1 MKSYKLLENLKLN
14 KKEMTNITTIPHQ
27 IIKSH
32 VEEFINS
39 YEISDELSK
48 NQHIIFEK
56 YINHLILSIYG
67 NDPNASFEDME
78 TETAFGIDGI
88 AIFVSDKIMTSI
100 EDVDHVLSEAKKI
113 DVSFF
118 FTQSKTSS
126 RFDRQEIS
134 DFFVAIRRF
143 FNFEKCQILELKNF
157 WDIAKY
163 IYSKSSKLKK
173 SPELNMIFASLSPTD
188 INLSDENMKSTIN
201 MGIQDLTELNLFGEI
216 SKPQFIGIKQIM
228 ALYEKINSALEISI
242 NMAKPPIPYPKDPEG
257 KINNAYYGLIKID
270 EFMKLLTEQIGNKR
284 VLRKGIF
291 DNNIRYYLGSS
302 EKIEVNQKMKAQL
315 SSKQNFLFGL
325 LNNGVTVIGDE
336 VRLNSEDLT
345 LINYQ
350 IVNGCQTSHVIFEV
364 LNEIESKDVNS
375 SDIYLP
381 IRFIATEDEDT
392 KNAIIK
398 ANNSQTQLKAEQLV
412 ALSPIQKALEQ
423 YYQTKKSQNNFDL
436 YYERRTEQY
445 REDNIPKTKII
456 TIPCQIKSIS
466 ALFLDLPHA
475 VSGQYGKVEK
485 STRGKLF
492 QDSTDLLFLNS
503 YYVSGLSWYKVERF
517 VLNNEEGKKYKRARW
532 HIIMLIKYLSCSIDK
547 IDLKIGKISERQSK
561 IIEKIL
567 LDDKKLNIMLKTV
580 IKIIEECFNN
590 NSSILS
596 DRKLFEKKETT
607 SKLIEFVKEYQ
618 KKNGVFK

>member
-1 MKSYKLLENLKLN
+1 MA
-14 KKEMTNITTIPHQ
+14 NITKIPHP
-27 IIKSH
+27 IIKSY
-32 VEEFINS
+32 VENFIYS
-39 YEISDELSK
+39 YEISEELSQD
-48 NQHIIFEK
+48 QHAIFEK
-56 YINHLILSIYG
+56 YINNLILSIYG
-67 NDPNASFEDME
+67 NDPNATFEDME
-78 TETAFGIDGI
+78 TGTAFGIDGVD
-88 AIFVSDKIMTSI
+88 IFVSDRIITII
-100 EDVDHVLSEAKKI
+100 EDVDLILEETKKI

-118 FTQSKTSS
+118 FTQSKTAYK
-126 RFDRQEIS
+126 FDRQDIL
-134 DFFVAIRRF
+134 DFFIAIRRF
-143 FNFEKCQILELKNF
+143 FNLDRCEIPELENF

-163 IYSKSSKLKK
+163 IYSKFTRLKK

-188 INLSDENMKSTIN
+188 IDLSDKNMKSAITLAIE
-201 MGIQDLTELNLFGEI
+201 DLTNLNLFEEI
-216 SKPQFIGIKQIM
+216 YEPQFIGVKQIM
-228 ALYEKINSALEISI
+228 ALNSKMHSDLEISI

-257 KINNAYYGLIKID
+257 KIKNAYYGLIKID
-270 EFMKLLTEQIGNKR
+270 EFIKVLTDKIDNKR

-302 EKIEVNQKMKAQL
+302 EKVEVNKKMKEQL
-315 SSKQNFLFGL
+315 SGEHSFLFGM

-364 LNEIESKDVNS
+364 LNEIESKDVNKS
-375 SDIYLP
+375 EIYLP

-412 ALSPIQKALEQ
+412 ALSSIQKAIEQ
-423 YYQTKKSQNNFDL
+423 YYQTQRNKNKFDL
-436 YYERRTEQY
+436 FYERRTEQY
-445 REDNIPKTKII
+445 REDNIQKTKII
-456 TIPCQIKSIS
+456 TIPCQIKSTS

-485 STRGKLF
+485 STRGRLF
-492 QDSTDLLFLNS
+492 QESTDLSCLNS

-532 HIIMLIKYLSCSIDK
+532 HIIMLIKYLCCPIDK
-547 IDLKIGKISERQSK
+547 IDLKIGKVSEDQSN

-567 LDDKKLNIMLKTV
+567 LNDKKINIMLKV
-580 IKIIEECFNN
+580 IINIIEQCFNHDN
-590 NSSILS
+590 IILS

-607 SKLIEFVKEYQ
+607 LKLIEFMREYQ
-618 KKNGVFK
+618 KENGVFI

>member
-1 MKSYKLLENLKLN
+1 M
-14 KKEMTNITTIPHQ
+14 
-27 IIKSH
+27 
-32 VEEFINS
+32 
-39 YEISDELSK
+39 
-48 NQHIIFEK
+48 
-56 YINHLILSIYG
+56 
-67 NDPNASFEDME
+67 
-78 TETAFGIDGI
+78 
-88 AIFVSDKIMTSI
+88 
-100 EDVDHVLSEAKKI
+100 
-113 DVSFF
+113 
-118 FTQSKTSS
+118 
-126 RFDRQEIS
+126 
-134 DFFVAIRRF
+134 
-143 FNFEKCQILELKNF
+143 
-157 WDIAKY
+157 
-163 IYSKSSKLKK
+163 
-173 SPELNMIFASLSPTD
+173 
-188 INLSDENMKSTIN
+188 
-201 MGIQDLTELNLFGEI
+201 
-216 SKPQFIGIKQIM
+216 
-228 ALYEKINSALEISI
+228 
-242 NMAKPPIPYPKDPEG
+242 
-257 KINNAYYGLIKID
+257 
-270 EFMKLLTEQIGNKR
+270 
-284 VLRKGIF
+284 
-291 DNNIRYYLGSS
+291 
-302 EKIEVNQKMKAQL
+302 
-315 SSKQNFLFGL
+315 
-325 LNNGVTVIGDE
+325 
-336 VRLNSEDLT
+336 
-345 LINYQ
+345 
-350 IVNGCQTSHVIFEV
+350 
-364 LNEIESKDVNS
+364 
-375 SDIYLP
+375 
-381 IRFIATEDEDT
+381 
-392 KNAIIK
+392 
-398 ANNSQTQLKAEQLV
+398 